1 MAETSKRSGELEA
14 LADRVRQAT
23 TLIGRLKKSNLELS
37 AELDEVKRRPVSG
50 APKSAKGEAPAE
62 TADSA
67 QLLAQLKVLRQE
79 RHQIRERISRL
90 LQKLD
95 EESSSS

>member
-1 MAETSKRSGELEA
+1 MAETRKRSGELEA

-37 AELDEVKRRPVSG
+37 AELDEVKRRLVSG
-50 APKSAKGEAPAE
+50 APRSAKGEVRAE

-79 RHQIRERISRL
+79 RQQIREKISRL
-90 LQKLD
+90 LRKLD
-95 EESSSS
+95 EESGSS